1 MWQILSSSL
10 LSPWYPS
17 EETLFCCWKKWPP
30 NLRGNTHTH
39 IHIHTHT
46 HIQVN
51 TYLHTH
57 IQIHTYT
64 HTHHNLQTSVVCEA
78 LARAPSGTC
87 SFWGRK
93 KRETRVTLGLFLP
106 PLRSDTGDTAH
117 VSLATMRHRGV
128 EIQLFDEYYCLS
140 TSFSGTPESSAVS
153 FFSPWRSFW
162 GTALCRDWTWSDP
175 LRVGFEGIFYLAPLV
190 CLWLLTPLQLV
201 RMGLIRFVSP
211 LPFFLPHSVSLT
223 AGWYLLSS
231 FYVSLLD
238 LMEALK
244 NKTQYLLPKNT
255 T

>member
-1 MWQILSSSL
+1 MGRR
-10 LSPWYPS
+10 
-17 EETLFCCWKKWPP
+17 E
-30 NLRGNTHTH
+30 GGDTHTHTHTHTYTHTHIHTHTYIYTHIYTH

-106 PLRSDTGDTAH
+106 PLRSDTGDTTH

-153 FFSPWRSFW
+153 FFSPWRSF
-162 GTALCRDWTWSDP
+162 
-175 LRVGFEGIFYLAPLV
+175 
-190 CLWLLTPLQLV
+190 
-201 RMGLIRFVSP
+201 
-211 LPFFLPHSVSLT
+211 
-223 AGWYLLSS
+223 
-231 FYVSLLD
+231 
-238 LMEALK
+238 
-244 NKTQYLLPKNT
+244 
-255 T
+255 